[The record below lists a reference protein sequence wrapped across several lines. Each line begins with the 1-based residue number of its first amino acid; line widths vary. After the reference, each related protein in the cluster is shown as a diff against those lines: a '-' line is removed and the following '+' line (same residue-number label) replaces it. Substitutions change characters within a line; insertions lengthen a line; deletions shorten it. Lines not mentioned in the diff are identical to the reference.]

1 MSQARLNINTSFS
14 TEKGAGIA
22 MKYLNQEE
30 IPIRDAL
37 GLALSCLFSPIGAAE
52 TGASQSEVEAR
63 IKISRI
69 QFETYMN
76 LAYSYLTTDQLDF
89 STSNQNSNH
98 QELNGSAKTNGAR
111 KVLTMENFTIPVVSH
126 SSPNPTPDP
135 DLENPIQNSTDTVTP
150 SNLSEDGDYINFDEE
165 EF

>member
-1 MSQARLNINTSFS
+1 MRQARLNINTSFS

-22 MKYLNQEE
+22 MKYLNKEE
-30 IPIRDAL
+30 IPLRDAL

-76 LAYSYLTTDQLDF
+76 LAYSYLTTEQLDF
-89 STSNQNSNH
+89 SNSKHNSNH
-98 QELNGSAKTNGAR
+98 QELNSSAKTNGSTSKER
-111 KVLTMENFTIPVVSH
+111 LENLMIRVVSN
-126 SSPNPTPDP
+126 SSRASDP
-135 DLENPIQNSTDTVTP
+135 DLENQSQNSTDSVTP

>member
-1 MSQARLNINTSFS
+1 MSQIRLKIDTTFLEN
-14 TEKGAGIA
+14 KGAGIA
-22 MKYLNQEE
+22 VKYLNQEE
-30 IPIRDAL
+30 IPLRDAL

-89 STSNQNSNH
+89 STSNQNFNH
-98 QELNGSAKTNGAR
+98 QELNGVAKTNGSTSKER
-111 KVLTMENFTIPVVSH
+111 LENLMIRVVSN
-126 SSPNPTPDP
+126 SFPNATPDP
-135 DLENPIQNSTDTVTP
+135 DLENPSQNSTDTVTP